1 MAACQPSF
9 GPPFQRDTGSVP
21 SSIGADRTLPKPH
34 HLPQLWGSPGM
45 KKSPWPLYPSWWMAP
60 PVRQQTWGLD
70 KRKRAAQEQ
79 LRAQSQREEELS
91 AKRKFLRKRRRLES
105 LAGEVEDLRADLA
118 GIVQRLRAVERRLS
132 VGAVVIDLCDG

>member
-1 MAACQPSF
+1 
-9 GPPFQRDTGSVP
+9 
-21 SSIGADRTLPKPH
+21 
-34 HLPQLWGSPGM
+34 M
-45 KKSPWPLYPSWWMAP
+45 KRSPWPLYPSWWMAP
-60 PVRQQTWGLD
+60 PVRQQSWGLD

-79 LRAQSQREEELS
+79 LRAQAQREEELS
-91 AKRKFLRKRRRLES
+91 AKRKQELSAKRKRRRLES

>member
-1 MAACQPSF
+1 
-9 GPPFQRDTGSVP
+9 
-21 SSIGADRTLPKPH
+21 
-34 HLPQLWGSPGM
+34 M

>member
-1 MAACQPSF
+1 
-9 GPPFQRDTGSVP
+9 
-21 SSIGADRTLPKPH
+21 
-34 HLPQLWGSPGM
+34 M

-60 PVRQQTWGLD
+60 PVRQQKWGLD

-79 LRAQSQREEELS
+79 LRAQAQREEELS
-91 AKRKFLRKRRRLES
+91 AKRKRRRLES

>member
-1 MAACQPSF
+1 
-9 GPPFQRDTGSVP
+9 
-21 SSIGADRTLPKPH
+21 
-34 HLPQLWGSPGM
+34 M

-60 PVRQQTWGLD
+60 PVRQQSWGLG

-79 LRAQSQREEELS
+79 LRAQAQREEELS
-91 AKRKFLRKRRRLES
+91 AERNRRRLES

-132 VGAVVIDLCDG
+132 VGSQARWSGGSLADPRPGGAVVIDLCDAPPCDAWFDSMRVRG

>member
-1 MAACQPSF
+1 
-9 GPPFQRDTGSVP
+9 
-21 SSIGADRTLPKPH
+21 
-34 HLPQLWGSPGM
+34 M
-45 KKSPWPLYPSWWMAP
+45 KKESWDDAWPLYPSWWMAP

-70 KRKRAAQEQ
+70 KRKRASQEQ
-79 LRAQSQREEELS
+79 LRPQAQREEELS
-91 AKRKFLRKRRRLES
+91 AERKRRRLEERKRRRLES